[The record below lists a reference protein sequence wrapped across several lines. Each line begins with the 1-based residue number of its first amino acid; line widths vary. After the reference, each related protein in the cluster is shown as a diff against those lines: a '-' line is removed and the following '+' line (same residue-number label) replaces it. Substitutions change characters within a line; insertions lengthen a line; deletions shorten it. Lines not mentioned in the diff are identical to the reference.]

1 MKTVFIKIVLV
12 FFCMATIVDAKE
24 EPLRVAVIG
33 GMVTSGMWDRIAET
47 FEKRYGIKSEV
58 VVSGN
63 KKELDNYVR
72 EHQVDFI
79 TMHSSDT
86 ISNLVADGLFEGL
99 TPWVRNAQMI
109 VGVKSNPAGI
119 NPNDTLSEALQKIQR
134 SKTPF
139 IIHPSGG
146 TFEVFHAIKEHYNFT
161 PDTIFLKNK
170 RGSFKEVVAQ
180 EGYTLFGVI
189 PFLLKK
195 HSHPMIEGY
204 YSEDV
209 KLMRPYLACIAEKT
223 KITQERY
230 DKAQK
235 LLAFLNSKEAQEL
248 ITSYRMKGFENYR
261 VFFAI
266 DKTQKEK

>member
-1 MKTVFIKIVLV
+1 MKTVFVKIVLV
-12 FFCMATIVDAKE
+12 LFCMATIVDAKE
-24 EPLRVAVIG
+24 EPLRVAIIG
-33 GMVTSGMWDRIAET
+33 GMVTSGMWERIAET

-58 VVSGN
+58 LVSGN
-63 KKELDNYVR
+63 KTELDAYVR

-109 VGVKSNPAGI
+109 VGVKSNPAGLTSKDSL
-119 NPNDTLSEALQKIQR
+119 PQALQKIQKNR
-134 SKTPF
+134 APF

-146 TFEVFHAIKEHYNFT
+146 TFEVFHALKEHYNFA
-161 PDTIFLKNK
+161 PDTIFLEKK
-170 RGSFKEVVAQ
+170 RGFFKEVVAK

-204 YSEDV
+204 YSEDA
-209 KLMRPYLACIAEKT
+209 KLMRPYLASIAKKT

-230 DKAQK
+230 TKAQK
-235 LLAFLNSKEAQEL
+235 LLAFLNSKEAQAL
-248 ITSYRMKGFENYR
+248 IVSYTIEGLEEYPP
-261 VFFAI
+261 FFAI
-266 DKTQKEK
+266 KTDE